1 MSKLAVG
8 LGVAVWLVVSGDA
21 RSLPDPGLTPG
32 ALNPAVTEATID
44 TTICIRG
51 WSRSVRPPAE
61 YTEALKRRQIREYG
75 YADRR
80 LRSYEEDHLIPIG
93 VGGSPDDPRN
103 LCSEPRETADGWN
116 ADRKDE
122 LEAVLARLV
131 CARQVSL
138 REAQRAIATD
148 WIAAYRRFVT
158 GE

>member
-1 MSKLAVG
+1 MVLSVG
-8 LGVAVWLVVSGDA
+8 WKCSTVPASHHVAPASFALWLCMTGHPVEDCRVKVG
-21 RSLPDPGLTPG
+21 RWIGGCGLVG
-32 ALNPAVTEATID
+32 RL
-44 TTICIRG
+44 R
-51 WSRSVRPPAE
+51 R
-61 YTEALKRRQIREYG
+61 YTEELKRRQIREYG

-93 VGGSPDDPRN
+93 IGGSPDDHRN
-103 LCSEPRETADGWN
+103 LWPEPRETADGWN

-122 LEAVLARLV
+122 LEAVLPRLV

-148 WIAAYRRFVT
+148 WISAYRRFVT

>member
-1 MSKLAVG
+1 MSNLAVG

-51 WSRSVRPPAE
+51 WTRSVRPPAE
-61 YTEALKRRQIREYG
+61 YTEALKRRQMREYG

-80 LRSYEEDHLIPIG
+80 LRSYEEDHLVPLDI
-93 VGGSPDDPRN
+93 GGSPDDPRN
-103 LCSEPRETADGWN
+103 LWPEPREAANGWN

-131 CARQVSL
+131 CAHQVPL

-148 WIAAYRRFVT
+148 WIAAYRRFVG